1 MARAL
6 RIVYPG
12 AVYPVMNRGASRQAV
27 FSDSV
32 DYERLLQLLGDG
44 HARWG
49 GDFGLLS
56 DGEPVTFVSSHAR
69 GESCAGH
76 APCAR
81 RVHATSQS
89 GARAERAPCFGGLYK
104 VLGRGSRHVSCRR
117 DPLYSLESGPG
128 EAGEDPRGLSVEQ
141 SCRVPACQEFP
152 AMAKHKACLGRVWQ
166 RTGLP

>member
-44 HARWG
+44 HVRWG

-76 APCAR
+76 APCER

-128 EAGEDPRGLSVEQ
+128 KGGVKTPEAYRWSRHAAHLK
-141 SCRVPACQEFP
+141 
-152 AMAKHKACLGRVWQ
+152 AKAA
-166 RTGLP
+166 PP